1 MYLKGEKKGFFT
13 GKIVMNPRSG
23 RIRTGRI
30 QRLFPMENNATRQSP
45 DCPSPVMTQS
55 SGTLPSPPKMV
66 PRRAPAAGL
75 APRTPTAE
83 PLARKAVVVHAGARD
98 AYQLAL
104 ALQEHG
110 LLDRLFTD
118 LFWPAGATLA
128 NRIAR
133 HIPALHRQALQRSAP
148 GLPFSSV
155 KLNALRG
162 LLCLGVE
169 HVRRVPSALRRRAH
183 RTADAALGRAAGRW
197 ARRAG
202 DGLVSYSYYGYDA
215 MQQYGRAAMLFQVH
229 PHPVTVRRILQQEL
243 DAFPECAESLRQEW
257 ELALPDEDFEHLVA
271 ETRMA
276 SRFMAASSFTR
287 SSLVEN
293 GASFDSVSVIPY
305 GVDLQR
311 FRPAEEPRPRSSK
324 LHLLFVGRINQRK
337 GVKYLLEA
345 LKMFKPEDVQLTV
358 CGRVVDSLSLFRDS
372 GLVIDIRPS
381 VSSEEL
387 IRAYQ
392 TADLFIFPSVAE
404 GFAQVLLESLA
415 CGLPILST
423 THTAAPDLITE
434 GKEGF
439 IVEPRRPDLLA
450 ERITW
455 CLEHRDALEAMR
467 GPARATAE
475 QFTWKRF
482 RDNAAMAVRS
492 YLASLDLPE
501 LSEPRP

>member
-1 MYLKGEKKGFFT
+1 
-13 GKIVMNPRSG
+13 
-23 RIRTGRI
+23 
-30 QRLFPMENNATRQSP
+30 MENYVTRRSP
-45 DCPSPVMTQS
+45 DCHFQVMPSS
-55 SGTLPSPPKMV
+55 SPTSPLPSTAALS
-66 PRRAPAAGL
+66 RRASGCPS
-75 APRTPTAE
+75 
-83 PLARKAVVVHAGARD
+83 RKAVVVHAGARD
-98 AYQLAL
+98 SYQLAL

-118 LFWPAGATLA
+118 LFWPAEAPLP
-128 NRIAR
+128 NELIRR
-133 HIPALHRQALQRSAP
+133 MPALHRQAMQRSAP
-148 GLPFSSV
+148 GLPFSAV
-155 KLNALRG
+155 RLNAFRG
-162 LLCLGVE
+162 LLCLAAE
-169 HVRRVPSALRRRAH
+169 HVRSLPADLRRRAH
-183 RTADAALGRAAGRW
+183 RTADAALGNAAGRW
-197 ARRAG
+197 ARHAG

-215 MQQYGRAAMLFQVH
+215 MRQYGRPAMLFQVH

-243 DAFPECAESLRQEW
+243 DAFPECAESLQQEW
-257 ELALPDEDFEHLVA
+257 ELALPDEDFEHLVT

-276 SRFMAASSFTR
+276 SRFLAASSFTR

-305 GVDLQR
+305 GVDLGR
-311 FRPAEEPRPRSSK
+311 FRPADEPRRPSGK
-324 LHLLFVGRINQRK
+324 LQLLFVGRINQRK

-345 LKMFKPEDVQLTV
+345 LKMFRPEDVQLTI

-372 GLVIDIRPS
+372 GLAIDIRPS
-381 VSSEEL
+381 ISSEDL

-467 GPARATAE
+467 QAARSTAE
-475 QFTWKRF
+475 AFTWGRF
-482 RDNAAMAVRS
+482 RHDAAAAVGS
-492 YLASLDLPE
+492 YLESLDSLDSLDSIDSPE
-501 LSEPRP
+501 PAQ

>member
-1 MYLKGEKKGFFT
+1 MT
-13 GKIVMNPRSG
+13 SSSASQTQPS
-23 RIRTGRI
+23 T
-30 QRLFPMENNATRQSP
+30 ATVSYATA
-45 DCPSPVMTQS
+45 DKPS
-55 SGTLPSPPKMV
+55 
-66 PRRAPAAGL
+66 
-75 APRTPTAE
+75 
-83 PLARKAVVVHAGARD
+83 RKAIVVHAGARD
-98 AYQLAL
+98 SYQLAL

-118 LFWPAGATLA
+118 LFWPAHAPLP
-128 NRIAR
+128 NSLIRR
-133 HIPALHRQALQRSAP
+133 LPSLHRQAMQRSAP
-148 GLPFSSV
+148 GIPFGSV
-155 KLNALRG
+155 QLNAFRG
-162 LLCLGVE
+162 LLCLAAE
-169 HVRRVPSALRRRAH
+169 HMRSLPGDLRRRAH

-197 ARRAG
+197 ARRAD

-215 MQQYGRAAMLFQVH
+215 MREYRRPAMLFQVH
-229 PHPVTVRRILQQEL
+229 PHPVTVRRILQEEL
-243 DAFPECAESLRQEW
+243 EAFPECAESLQQEW

-276 SRFMAASSFTR
+276 SRFLAASSFTR

-311 FRPAEEPRPRSSK
+311 FRPGDQPRSRSAK
-324 LHLLFVGRINQRK
+324 LQLLFVGRINQRK

-345 LKMFKPEDVQLTV
+345 LKMFKPEDVQLTI

-372 GLVIDIRPS
+372 GLAIDIRPS
-381 VSSEEL
+381 VSSEDL
-387 IRAYQ
+387 VRAYQ

-415 CGLPILST
+415 CGLPILAT

-455 CLEHRDALEAMR
+455 CLEHRDALQAMR
-467 GPARATAE
+467 SAARATAE
-475 QFTWKRF
+475 QFTWGRF
-482 RDNAAMAVRS
+482 RHSAAAAVGK
-492 YLASLDLPE
+492 YLDSM
-501 LSEPRP
+501 EPGQ

>member
-1 MYLKGEKKGFFT
+1 
-13 GKIVMNPRSG
+13 
-23 RIRTGRI
+23 
-30 QRLFPMENNATRQSP
+30 MENYVTHQTP
-45 DCPSPVMTQS
+45 DCHFQGMTSSSASSTQPSAAIVSPASTEK
-55 SGTLPSPPKMV
+55 PS
-66 PRRAPAAGL
+66 RR
-75 APRTPTAE
+75 
-83 PLARKAVVVHAGARD
+83 AVVVHAGARD
-98 AYQLAL
+98 SYQLAL

-118 LFWPAGATLA
+118 LFWPADAPLP
-128 NRIAR
+128 NDLIRR
-133 HIPALHRQALQRSAP
+133 VPSLHRQAMQRSAP
-148 GLPFSSV
+148 GLPFGSV
-155 KLNALRG
+155 RLNAFRG
-162 LLCLGVE
+162 LLCLAAE
-169 HVRRVPSALRRRAH
+169 HVRSIPADLRRRAH

-197 ARRAG
+197 ACRSG

-215 MQQYGRAAMLFQVH
+215 MRQYGRPAMLFQVH
-229 PHPVTVRRILQQEL
+229 PHPVTVRRILQEEL

-257 ELALPDEDFEHLVA
+257 ELALPKEDFEHLVT
-271 ETRMA
+271 ESSMA
-276 SRFMAASSFTR
+276 SRFLAASSFTR
-287 SSLVEN
+287 ASLVEN

-305 GVDLQR
+305 GVDLER
-311 FRPAEEPRPRSSK
+311 FRPADEPRPRSAK
-324 LHLLFVGRINQRK
+324 LQLLFVGRINQRK

-345 LKMFKPEDVQLTV
+345 LKMFKPEDVQLTI

-372 GLVIDIRPS
+372 GLDIDIRPS
-381 VSSEEL
+381 VSSEDL

-392 TADLFIFPSVAE
+392 TADLFIFPSVVE

-450 ERITW
+450 QRITW

-467 GPARATAE
+467 APARATAE

-482 RDNAAMAVRS
+482 RQNAAAAVGS
-492 YLASLDLPE
+492 YLHSL
-501 LSEPRP
+501 EPAQ